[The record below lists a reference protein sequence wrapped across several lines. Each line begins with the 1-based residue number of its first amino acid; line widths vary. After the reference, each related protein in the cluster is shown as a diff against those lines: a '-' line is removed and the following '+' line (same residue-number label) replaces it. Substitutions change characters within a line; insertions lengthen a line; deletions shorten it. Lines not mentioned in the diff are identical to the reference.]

1 MVVLARCHRLILRN
15 LPVDRI
21 CPRHLALLREAIPPI
36 LAIEVESIFPRD
48 RLGLGTLSVGLVTLL
63 ISLLLL
69 ACLTAPAHRLEHRN
83 KLPQLLPFAEI
94 LHLVWQQ
101 IKALPG
107 LPPKERIDALKSPDF

>member
-1 MVVLARCHRLILRN
+1 MVMLARCHRLILRS
-15 LPVDRI
+15 LPVDRT
-21 CPRHLALLREAIPPI
+21 CPRHLASLREVIPPT

-48 RLGLGTLSVGLVTLL
+48 RLGLGTLSVGLVTLV

-69 ACLTAPAHRLEHRN
+69 DCLTAPAHQPEYRN

-107 LPPKERIDALKSPDF
+107 LPPIERIDALKSPDF